1 MEINYDQKLRH
12 FWKQLSIAETR
23 ILFLDYD
30 GTLAPFKVKRDSAEP
45 YPGVR
50 EILTDI
56 ISSGTRI
63 VMVTGRTAE
72 DMLSLLRITP
82 PPEIWGVHGLER
94 LHPDG
99 RLEKLPVSTVAANGL
114 KQAVLSAQDVVTG
127 NRIEEKHGCVAL
139 HWRGLNENE
148 INNIKQ
154 AVYFTWEKIAE
165 ECRLVLRRFDG
176 GLELQAPGRD
186 KGVAVKTVLNEVEDQ
201 AVCAYLGDDL
211 TDEDG
216 FRAIKGRGLSVLVRG
231 DRRDT
236 EADIRLH
243 PPDELLWFLHE
254 WSTIS
259 RKGLNTNG
267 RRE

>member
-1 MEINYDQKLRH
+1 MEINHDQKLRH

-72 DMLSLLRITP
+72 DMLSLLKITP
-82 PPEIWGVHGLER
+82 PPEVWGVHGMER

-99 RLEKLPVSTVAANGL
+99 RLEKLPVSTVTARGL
-114 KQAVLSAQDVVTG
+114 KHAIHTAREAVTG

-148 INNIKQ
+148 IKNIKQ
-154 AVYFTWEKIAE
+154 AVASSWERIAKE
-165 ECRLVLRRFDG
+165 YRLILRWFDG

-186 KGVAVKTVLNEVEDQ
+186 KGIVVKSVLNEVEVQ
-201 AVCAYLGDDL
+201 VVCAYLGDDL

-216 FRAIKGRGLSVLVRG
+216 FKAIKGRGLSVLVRG
-231 DRRDT
+231 DKRDT
-236 EADIRLH
+236 EADITLR

-259 RKGLNTNG
+259 RKGVNTNG
-267 RRE
+267 KRE